1 MSGSFGPSYPP
12 APHRKVMFFID
23 GENVVCRYQSTQ
35 KKDTSKQS
43 ICSFHE
49 PDVYVWQPLNGI
61 PDEPQYQNE
70 VIRAYY
76 YTSVT
81 GDDIKI
87 SNVSNS
93 LRNTRILAEKPQ
105 TLYPVVLKKE
115 RKGDKAKGVD
125 IQMTVDILS
134 HVFQNNVDTVC
145 LFSGDGDYL
154 PVVREVI
161 NRGKKIFIGAFSDG
175 LSPTLKQLADKI
187 IDLDTIYFN

>member
-1 MSGSFGPSYPP
+1 MNLVRMPFPP

-23 GENVVCRYQSTQ
+23 GENIVFRYQSTQ
-35 KKDTSKQS
+35 IKNTSKQS

-49 PDVYVWQPLNGI
+49 SDVYVWQPLKEI
-61 PDEPQYQNE
+61 PDYPPYQNE

-76 YTSVT
+76 YTSVF
-81 GDDIKI
+81 GDDVKI

-93 LRNTRILAEKPQ
+93 LRNIPIFAEKPQ

-145 LFSGDGDYL
+145 LFSGDGDYQ
-154 PVVREVI
+154 PVVREII
-161 NRGKKIFIGAFSDG
+161 NRGKKIYLGAFSDG
-175 LSPTLKQLADKI
+175 LNPALKQLGDKI